1 MNSAFGAILGALVL
15 VGGPELMR
23 MTQDARLLSYGVLLL
38 LLIRFRPHGLWARC
52 GPSTVSPSRYWKVDD
67 HEDGPRPG
75 KTENAVRSCWM
86 GGQFLEGPAQDLLG
100 DELIREAYLG
110 KATT

>member
-1 MNSAFGAILGALVL
+1 
-15 VGGPELMR
+15 MR

-75 KTENAVRSCWM
+75 KTETRSD
-86 GGQFLEGPAQDLLG
+86 PAG
-100 DELIREAYLG
+100 WAASFW
-110 KATT
+110 KARRRISLATN